1 VFISDFLDFSL
12 YVDADSERIEN
23 WYVQRFMK
31 FRQGAFTKPGS
42 YFSHYTQLNEQEA
55 KSKAKNIWASING
68 INLVQNILPT
78 KERAQLIL
86 QKGKDHNVET
96 VYLRK

>member
-1 VFISDFLDFSL
+1 
-12 YVDADSERIEN
+12 
-23 WYVQRFMK
+23 
-31 FRQGAFTKPGS
+31 
-42 YFSHYTQLNEQEA
+42 YTQLNEQEA
-55 KSKAKNIWASING
+55 KTKAKNIWASING